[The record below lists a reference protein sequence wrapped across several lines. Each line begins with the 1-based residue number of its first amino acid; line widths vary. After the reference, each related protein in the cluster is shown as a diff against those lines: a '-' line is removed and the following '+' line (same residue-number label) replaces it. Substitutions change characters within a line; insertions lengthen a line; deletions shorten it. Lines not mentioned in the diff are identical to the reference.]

1 MSGQVLTGPDGGGAD
16 AGGPARAR
24 LDLVAVNARDSI
36 DVGSPVEGGMGF
48 AGLRLAGV
56 SGDTNVQCIGRRAHR
71 PVKDHGGQLH
81 AIAASPDRQV
91 RVKNMLHYFA

>member
-1 MSGQVLTGPDGGGAD
+1 MIIFRQEHGPFGK
-16 AGGPARAR
+16 P
-24 LDLVAVNARDSI
+24 LDFVAVNAGDGI
-36 DVGSPVEGGMGF
+36 DVRSPVEGGMGF

-56 SGDTNVQCIGRRAHR
+56 SGDTNLQAIGRRAHR
-71 PVKDHGGQLH
+71 PAKDHGGQLH